1 MADLYAELGKLR
13 RVIEEL
19 QPLADA
25 SQENYDKF
33 VKAED
38 EAKEWKR
45 VGMEAVNDKKRRRTP
60 RRRT

>member
-38 EAKEWKR
+38 EAKDPTKLWR
-45 VGMEAVNDKKRRRTP
+45 LR
-60 RRRT
+60 